1 MNEPLRAGHFLQA
14 ESNGT
19 LSRTRITLAS
29 GTKYVAGTVLGK
41 LTTGDHYAAYNNALE
56 DGTQTAVGILYD
68 TVDATDAVTAGV
80 MIDYHAEV
88 KEAALIGIDAA
99 GKVEL
104 AARNIKFR

>member
-1 MNEPLRAGHFLQA
+1 MNEPVRAGHFLTA
-14 ESNGT
+14 EANGS
-19 LSRTRITLAS
+19 LSRTRITLAA
-29 GTKYVAGTVLGK
+29 GTKYIAGTVLGK
-41 LTTGDHYAAYNNALE
+41 LTVGDHHAAYNNALD

-68 TVDATDAVTAGV
+68 TVDATGAVAAGV

-104 AARNIKFR
+104 AVRNIKFR